1 MAVTVDT
8 IVPGTGKPDPN
19 AVLLKSMRRI
29 AQAIEVRSREI
40 ARTSGLTI
48 PQLIVLQS
56 IRKLGQVTTQA
67 VSREASMSPA
77 TVVAV
82 MDKLEAKGL
91 IERYRSS
98 VDRRV
103 VHTRLTAPGSHALEQ
118 APGLLSAGFE
128 AAFAALP
135 EGERAAFIRSIAT
148 LADLMAE
155 HMARPAA
162 PGA

>member
-1 MAVTVDT
+1 MVKLTDT
-8 IVPGTGKPDPN
+8 PQNSRNADPN
-19 AVLLKSMRRI
+19 AAVLKSMRRI

-48 PQLIVLQS
+48 PQLIVMQS
-56 IRKLGQVTTQA
+56 IRTLGQVTTQA

-91 IERYRSS
+91 IERYRSE

-103 VHTRLTAPGSHALEQ
+103 VHTRLTPSGQAALGQ
-118 APGLLSAGFE
+118 PPGLLS
-128 AAFAALP
+128 
-135 EGERAAFIRSIAT
+135 R
-148 LADLMAE
+148 
-155 HMARPAA
+155 
-162 PGA
+162 

>member
-1 MAVTVDT
+1 MVKLTEPSPNSLNA
-8 IVPGTGKPDPN
+8 DPN
-19 AVLLKSMRRI
+19 AAVLKSMRRI

-48 PQLIVLQS
+48 PQLIVMQS

-67 VSREASMSPA
+67 VSKEASMSPA

-91 IERYRSS
+91 IERYRSE

-103 VHTRLTAPGSHALEQ
+103 VHTRLTPAGQTALGQ
-118 APGLLSAGFE
+118 APGLLSRGFE
-128 AAFAALP
+128 DAFAALP
-135 EGERAAFIRSIAT
+135 PQRRDALLSAMEE
-148 LADLMAE
+148 LADMMSA
-155 HMARPAA
+155 HMATPRSDAA
-162 PGA
+162 

>member
-1 MAVTVDT
+1 MADM
-8 IVPGTGKPDPN
+8 VPAASDAAARDPN
-19 AVLLKSMRRI
+19 ADLLKSMRRI

-48 PQLIVLQS
+48 PQLIVMQS

-67 VSREASMSPA
+67 VSREASMSAA

-82 MDKLEAKGL
+82 LDKLEAKGL
-91 IERYRSS
+91 VQRYRSE

-103 VHTRLTAPGSHALEQ
+103 VHTRLTPEGQIALGQ
-118 APGLLSAGFE
+118 APGLLSRGFE

-135 EGERAAFIRSIAT
+135 PERRDALLTAMEELAGMMAAHMTGSR
-148 LADLMAE
+148 AD
-155 HMARPAA
+155 AA
-162 PGA
+162 

>member
-1 MAVTVDT
+1 MVKLTETSPDSLN
-8 IVPGTGKPDPN
+8 GDPN
-19 AVLLKSMRRI
+19 AAVLKSMRRI

-48 PQLIVLQS
+48 PQLIVMQS

-82 MDKLEAKGL
+82 LDKLETKGL
-91 IERYRSS
+91 IERYRSD

-103 VHTRLTAPGSHALEQ
+103 VHTRLTPGGESALRQ
-118 APGLLSAGFE
+118 APGLLSRGFE
-128 AAFAALP
+128 DAFAALP
-135 EGERAAFIRSIAT
+135 PDRRDVLLDAMVD
-148 LADLMAE
+148 LADMMTA
-155 HMARPAA
+155 HMATPRDAA
-162 PGA
+162 